1 MDFCDVLKYASIYEA
16 LAKKK
21 KKKKRTEKS
30 MKKQYETMTKGKEH
44 PFKHMV
50 EKFKKHPEIEDPE
63 GLAAKLK
70 DVGKGTTKWRGKDKK
85 KKKDK

>member
-1 MDFCDVLKYASIYEA
+1 MDFREVLKYASIYEA
-16 LAKKK
+16 LA

-70 DVGKGTTKWRGKDKK
+70 DIGKGTTKWRGKDEKK
-85 KKKDK
+85 KKKKK